1 MKSGEINSLFKNF
14 SKVIKNPKS
23 DLKYKNKFTLLIS
36 VVLSAQCTDV
46 NVNNVTK
53 NIYPKY
59 NKPEHFVKLGR
70 KKIEK
75 LIKSI
80 GLFRNKGKSVY
91 LLSKQ
96 LIEKHNG
103 KVPKNFDDLYALP
116 GVGKKTASVVLNEGF
131 GLPTIAVDTHVFRV
145 SNRTGLAYGK
155 NPDKVQENLYKAAKQ
170 LIIKAKKFEK
180 KDKLEKA
187 LKLYSKA
194 YDKLLKAYDKDKK
207 NPDILN
213 YLGFTLR
220 KAGNFEEAEKFYLE
234 GLEIKPDHEGINE
247 YLGELYVKTNR
258 VELAKERLEV
268 LKGCKCEEFEELKE
282 LIDKN

>member
-1 MKSGEINSLFKNF
+1 MKSGEINSLFKNL
-14 SKVIKNPKS
+14 SKVIKNPRS
-23 DLKYKNKFTLLIS
+23 DLKYKNKYTLLVS

-80 GLFRNKGKSVY
+80 GLFRNKAKSIY

-103 KVPKNFDDLYALP
+103 KVPNSFDDLYALP

-131 GLPTIAVDTHVFRV
+131 GMPTIAVDTHVFRV

-155 NPDKVQENLYKAAKQ
+155 NPDVVQQNLYKVVP
-170 LIIKAKKFEK
+170 KKY
-180 KDKLEKA
+180 
-187 LKLYSKA
+187 LK
-194 YDKLLKAYDKDKK
+194 
-207 NPDILN
+207 
-213 YLGFTLR
+213 
-220 KAGNFEEAEKFYLE
+220 KAGHTILLHGRYTCKARKPLCKICVIRKYCKF
-234 GLEIKPDHEGINE
+234 KN
-247 YLGELYVKTNR
+247 
-258 VELAKERLEV
+258 
-268 LKGCKCEEFEELKE
+268 KE
-282 LIDKN
+282 LN

>member
-1 MKSGEINSLFKNF
+1 MKSGEINSLFKNL

-53 NIYPKY
+53 NIYTKY

-70 KKIEK
+70 NKIEK

-80 GLFRNKGKSVY
+80 GLFRNKAKSVY

-103 KVPKNFDDLYALP
+103 KVPNNFEDLYALA
-116 GVGKKTASVVLNEGF
+116 GVGRKTASVVLNEGF

-155 NPDKVQENLYKAAKQ
+155 NPDEVQKRLYEVVP
-170 LIIKAKKFEK
+170 KKY
-180 KDKLEKA
+180 
-187 LKLYSKA
+187 LK
-194 YDKLLKAYDKDKK
+194 
-207 NPDILN
+207 
-213 YLGFTLR
+213 
-220 KAGNFEEAEKFYLE
+220 KAGHTILLHGRYTCKARKPLCKLCAIRKYCKF
-234 GLEIKPDHEGINE
+234 KN
-247 YLGELYVKTNR
+247 
-258 VELAKERLEV
+258 
-268 LKGCKCEEFEELKE
+268 KE
-282 LIDKN
+282 LN

>member
-1 MKSGEINSLFKNF
+1 MKSGEINSLFKNL

-23 DLKYKNKFTLLIS
+23 DLKYKNKFTLLVS

-80 GLFRNKGKSVY
+80 GLFRNKSKSVY

-103 KVPKNFDDLYALP
+103 KVPKNFDDLHALP
-116 GVGKKTASVVLNEGF
+116 GVGRKTANVVLNEGF
-131 GLPTIAVDTHVFRV
+131 GLPTIAVDTHIFRV
-145 SNRTGLAYGK
+145 SNRTKLAEGK
-155 NPDKVQENLYKAAKQ
+155 NPDQVEQALYKVVPNKYLKDAHHLLLLHGRYTCKASAPACNKGV
-170 LIIKAKKFEK
+170 IIK
-180 KDKLEKA
+180 
-187 LKLYSKA
+187 
-194 YDKLLKAYDKDKK
+194 
-207 NPDILN
+207 
-213 YLGFTLR
+213 
-220 KAGNFEEAEKFYLE
+220 
-234 GLEIKPDHEGINE
+234 
-247 YLGELYVKTNR
+247 V
-258 VELAKERLEV
+258 
-268 LKGCKCEEFEELKE
+268 CKYNQKE
-282 LIDKN
+282 LR

>member
-1 MKSGEINSLFKNF
+1 MKSGEINSLFKNLN
-14 SKVIKNPKS
+14 KVIKNPKS
-23 DLKYKNKFTLLIS
+23 DLKYKNKFTLLVS

-46 NVNNVTK
+46 NVNNVTE

-59 NKPEHFVKLGR
+59 NKPKHFVKLGR

-80 GLFRNKGKSVY
+80 GLFRNKSKSVY

-116 GVGKKTASVVLNEGF
+116 GVGRKTASVVLNEGF

-155 NPDKVQENLYKAAKQ
+155 NPDEVQENLYKVVP
-170 LIIKAKKFEK
+170 KKY
-180 KDKLEKA
+180 
-187 LKLYSKA
+187 LK
-194 YDKLLKAYDKDKK
+194 
-207 NPDILN
+207 
-213 YLGFTLR
+213 
-220 KAGNFEEAEKFYLE
+220 KAGHTILLHGRYTCKARKPLCKICVIRKYCKF
-234 GLEIKPDHEGINE
+234 KN
-247 YLGELYVKTNR
+247 
-258 VELAKERLEV
+258 KEM
-268 LKGCKCEEFEELKE
+268 
-282 LIDKN
+282 N

>member
-1 MKSGEINSLFKNF
+1 MKSREINSLFENL

-23 DLKYKNKFTLLIS
+23 DLKYKNKFTLLVS

-59 NKPEHFVKLGR
+59 NKPEHFVRLGR

-80 GLFRNKGKSVY
+80 GLFRNKAKSVY

-96 LIEKHNG
+96 LIEKHKS
-103 KVPKNFDDLYALP
+103 KVPNNFDDLYDLP

-131 GLPTIAVDTHVFRV
+131 GMPTIAVDTHVFRV

-155 NPDKVQENLYKAAKQ
+155 NPDEVQKNLYKIVPKKYLKKAGHTLLLHGRYTCKARLPSCKTCV
-170 LIIKAKKFEK
+170 IIK
-180 KDKLEKA
+180 
-187 LKLYSKA
+187 Y
-194 YDKLLKAYDKDKK
+194 
-207 NPDILN
+207 
-213 YLGFTLR
+213 
-220 KAGNFEEAEKFYLE
+220 
-234 GLEIKPDHEGINE
+234 
-247 YLGELYVKTNR
+247 
-258 VELAKERLEV
+258 
-268 LKGCKCEEFEELKE
+268 CKYNNKE
-282 LIDKN
+282 LR

>member
-1 MKSGEINSLFKNF
+1 MKSGEINSLFKNL
-14 SKVIKNPKS
+14 SKVIKNPRS
-23 DLKYKNKFTLLIS
+23 DLKYKNKFTLLVS

-80 GLFRNKGKSVY
+80 GLFRNKAKSVY

-145 SNRTGLAYGK
+145 SNRTGLARGK
-155 NPDKVQENLYKAAKQ
+155 NPDEVQQNLYKVVP
-170 LIIKAKKFEK
+170 KKY
-180 KDKLEKA
+180 
-187 LKLYSKA
+187 LK
-194 YDKLLKAYDKDKK
+194 
-207 NPDILN
+207 
-213 YLGFTLR
+213 
-220 KAGNFEEAEKFYLE
+220 KAGHLILLHGRHTCKARKPLCKKCLIRKYCNFE
-234 GLEIKPDHEGINE
+234 N
-247 YLGELYVKTNR
+247 
-258 VELAKERLEV
+258 
-268 LKGCKCEEFEELKE
+268 KE
-282 LIDKN
+282 LN

>member
-1 MKSGEINSLFKNF
+1 MKSGEINSLFKNL

-23 DLKYKNKFTLLIS
+23 DLKYKNKFTLLVS

-53 NIYPKY
+53 NIYPKH

-80 GLFRNKGKSVY
+80 GLFRNKAKNIY

-103 KVPKNFDDLYALP
+103 KVPNNFEDLYALP
-116 GVGKKTASVVLNEGF
+116 GVGRKTASVVLNEGF

-155 NPDKVQENLYKAAKQ
+155 NPDEVQKRLYEIVPKKYLKKAGHTILLHGRYTCKARVPSCKTCV
-170 LIIKAKKFEK
+170 IIK
-180 KDKLEKA
+180 
-187 LKLYSKA
+187 Y
-194 YDKLLKAYDKDKK
+194 
-207 NPDILN
+207 
-213 YLGFTLR
+213 
-220 KAGNFEEAEKFYLE
+220 
-234 GLEIKPDHEGINE
+234 
-247 YLGELYVKTNR
+247 
-258 VELAKERLEV
+258 
-268 LKGCKCEEFEELKE
+268 CKYNNKE
-282 LIDKN
+282 LRWKY